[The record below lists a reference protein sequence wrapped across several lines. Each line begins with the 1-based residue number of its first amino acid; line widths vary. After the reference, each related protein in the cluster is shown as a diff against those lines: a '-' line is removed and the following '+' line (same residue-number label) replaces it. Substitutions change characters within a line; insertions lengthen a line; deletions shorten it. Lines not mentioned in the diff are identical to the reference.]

1 METWF
6 LGVIA
11 LCSVVQAVFLIGLA
25 VFGLRLS
32 RRLGRLQESLDREI
46 RPSLEHVSRVTRNL
60 TEVSDLAVL
69 QARRLDDL
77 VADTIDKVEEATTLV
92 RRFVVRPV
100 RPLSDVVAFFKGLR
114 RGLEVYRRLS
124 EGDDER
130 RGSSRRYADDEH
142 LFI

>member
-11 LCSVVQAVFLIGLA
+11 LCSVVQAVFLIGVGVYA
-25 VFGLRLS
+25 LRLS
-32 RRLGRLQESLDREI
+32 RRLDELQTSLDREI
-46 RPSLEHVSRVTRNL
+46 RPAVEHILRVTRNL

-77 VADTIDKVEEATTLV
+77 VTDTLDKIEDATSVL
-92 RRFVVRPV
+92 RRVVVRPLG
-100 RPLSDVVAFFKGLR
+100 PLSPVFAFFKGLR

-124 EGDDER
+124 VSDHER
-130 RGSSRRYADDEH
+130 RGASRRYDDDEH